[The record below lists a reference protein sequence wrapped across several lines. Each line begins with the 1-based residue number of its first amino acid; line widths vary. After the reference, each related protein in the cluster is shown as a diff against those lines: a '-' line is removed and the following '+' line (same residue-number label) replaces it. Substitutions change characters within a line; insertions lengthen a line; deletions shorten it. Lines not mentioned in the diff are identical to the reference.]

1 MPVFLILDF
10 YLEPST
16 CITQILIVIVHRKPG
31 LRRDFF
37 SKDINNHQNG
47 LEKNKNTNLKT
58 KFPHCKYNKCLTLNI
73 ILKTNQILKYLNY
86 LMHGFLILIKFPL
99 HSAEK
104 DYYKK

>member
-47 LEKNKNTNLKT
+47 LEKKKY
-58 KFPHCKYNKCLTLNI
+58 KFKL
-73 ILKTNQILKYLNY
+73 
-86 LMHGFLILIKFPL
+86 
-99 HSAEK
+99 
-104 DYYKK
+104 